1 MWRGDQPTTATT
13 LSRDPDKRLTPSVRV
28 AIDEVSG
35 GGGTFPP
42 CVARVL
48 VDDGLCIPV
57 DRPLA
62 KYPPPLQKSAGR
74 WLCTRPI
81 PSRSSTQ
88 DGYPPRAQAQTPE
101 LPAVTTSHRRDGA
114 MPKGFTASRAYIPVS
129 TTRFHTQQQLCCWR

>member
-28 AIDEVSG
+28 AIDEVRG

-88 DGYPPRAQAQTPE
+88 DGYPPRA
-101 LPAVTTSHRRDGA
+101 
-114 MPKGFTASRAYIPVS
+114 
-129 TTRFHTQQQLCCWR
+129 